1 MMKAMH
7 AWQCRNIYVVKYSCE
22 RKVRSIWKQNP
33 LKMECTRCLM
43 ISVTVCW
50 LTELPDGVEVGWPYP
65 CCIYKYLSEMPRR
78 RCELC
83 FCPRRRCELCLCPRR
98 RCELCLYARIRC
110 ELCCVQ
116 GEDVS
121 FVCMQVLD
129 VSFVVSKEKV

>member
-22 RKVRSIWKQNP
+22 RKVWSIWKQAP
-33 LKMECTRCLM
+33 MECTRCLM
-43 ISVTVCW
+43 TSVTVCW
-50 LTELPDGVEVGWPYP
+50 LTELPDGIEIGWPYP

-83 FCPRRRCELCLCPRR
+83 LCPRR
-98 RCELCLYARIRC
+98 RCELCFV
-110 ELCCVQ
+110 CVQ

-121 FVCMQVLD
+121 FVCVQGED
-129 VSFVVSKEKV
+129 VSFALFVSKEKM